1 MGTTT
6 KLPGDP
12 RASLLLTNVRRQ
24 SFAMW
29 IIKTCPNKSLLTM
42 MNSKQETLSFE
53 DRTLRR
59 EHVILAFE
67 AQDPPT
73 VSTWVGGGTEQQGGE
88 RIPLH
93 NIIASILQFLHPMCL
108 LSSVIKFRAKK

>member
-1 MGTTT
+1 
-6 KLPGDP
+6 
-12 RASLLLTNVRRQ
+12 
-24 SFAMW
+24 
-29 IIKTCPNKSLLTM
+29 M
-42 MNSKQETLSFE
+42 MNSKHEILSFE

-108 LSSVIKFRAKK
+108 LSVIKFTAQKNNR

>member
-1 MGTTT
+1 M
-6 KLPGDP
+6 KYIWVRVDEDQL
-12 RASLLLTNVRRQ
+12 NVDH
-24 SFAMW
+24 
-29 IIKTCPNKSLLTM
+29 KTCPNNSLMIM
-42 MNSKQETLSFE
+42 MNSKQEILSFE

-59 EHVILAFE
+59 QHVILAFE

-88 RIPLH
+88 KIPLH

-108 LSSVIKFRAKK
+108 LYVIKFTAKRIADKA

>member
-1 MGTTT
+1 
-6 KLPGDP
+6 
-12 RASLLLTNVRRQ
+12 
-24 SFAMW
+24 
-29 IIKTCPNKSLLTM
+29 M

-108 LSSVIKFRAKK
+108 LSVIKFTAQKITDKALLQ